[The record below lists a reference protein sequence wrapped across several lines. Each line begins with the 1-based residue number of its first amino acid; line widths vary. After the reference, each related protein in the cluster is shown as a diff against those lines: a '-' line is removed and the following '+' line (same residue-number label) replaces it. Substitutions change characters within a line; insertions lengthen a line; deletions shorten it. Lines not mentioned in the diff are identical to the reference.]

1 MADNFNAYKSDT
13 ESVAAQNCRKR
24 KLDQIVSL
32 ADEVRNVPG
41 PQAAH
46 AARHHT
52 LTAERQRVKERF
64 AALYRHVFQNLRD
77 AEGRPLS
84 SAQYSL
90 QQAADG
96 NVVLVPKMTQHPDHP
111 MNRTSDDEMDRK
123 TKNYEQ

>member
-1 MADNFNAYKSDT
+1 
-13 ESVAAQNCRKR
+13 
-24 KLDQIVSL
+24 KLDQITSL
-32 ADEVRNVPG
+32 ADEVRTVRDRKVRT
-41 PQAAH
+41 Q
-46 AARHHT
+46 RDHHT

-96 NVVLVPKMTQHPDHP
+96 NVVLVPKMQHDHP
-111 MNRTSDDEMDRK
+111 MNRSSDDDMDRK
-123 TKNYEQ
+123 KHYE